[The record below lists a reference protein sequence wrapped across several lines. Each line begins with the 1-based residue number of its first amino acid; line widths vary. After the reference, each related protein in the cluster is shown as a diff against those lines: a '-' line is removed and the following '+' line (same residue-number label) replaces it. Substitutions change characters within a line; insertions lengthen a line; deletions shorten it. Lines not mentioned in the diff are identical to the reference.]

1 MVAKFPHPRHDNP
14 CRRWLSCINKWSQT
28 RYRGEICICLERVP
42 IYAFAVVFLAAVSLA
57 VVKVGIPVHI
67 GTEAMAIIQTF
78 IQLKMELKRPIPIF
92 EDNQAC
98 INIMT
103 ISNNASSSRHIKAH

>member
-1 MVAKFPHPRHDNP
+1 M
-14 CRRWLSCINKWSQT
+14 
-28 RYRGEICICLERVP
+28 
-42 IYAFAVVFLAAVSLA
+42 YAFAVVFLAAVSLA

>member
-1 MVAKFPHPRHDNP
+1 M
-14 CRRWLSCINKWSQT
+14 
-28 RYRGEICICLERVP
+28 
-42 IYAFAVVFLAAVSLA
+42 FLAAVSLA

-103 ISNNASSSRHIKAH
+103 ISNNVSSSRHIKAH